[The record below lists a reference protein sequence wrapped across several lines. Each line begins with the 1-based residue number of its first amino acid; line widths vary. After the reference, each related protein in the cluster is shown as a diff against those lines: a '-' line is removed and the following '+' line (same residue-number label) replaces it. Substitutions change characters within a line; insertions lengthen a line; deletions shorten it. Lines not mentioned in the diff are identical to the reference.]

1 MKGFHHEMT
10 ERVIKNWVTTLTGL
24 GVIIVHVV
32 VVHRTGVSIDPA
44 IISAG
49 LGLIAASDGV

>member
-1 MKGFHHEMT
+1 MKGSHHEMT
-10 ERVIKNWVTTLTGL
+10 KRVIKNWATTLTGL
-24 GVIIVHVV
+24 SVIVIHVV
-32 VVHRTGVSIDPA
+32 VVHRTGVPVDPA